1 MSMLESK
8 ESKVTSIRRKVDAMH
23 YALAQAQNDVPR
35 DTDRGN
41 AMRMCRLHGKDIHYV
56 DDDRWPSDRRWYVW
70 DGARWNP
77 NYEVQMREWYTDVVK
92 SIYLE
97 IPDEPDRDEQTR
109 LFRHAR
115 RSEGAGR
122 YEGMLGFLKAEQ
134 KLEEGIRIAI
144 APTLFDA
151 DPYLFNCANG
161 TIDLRTGELLPH
173 RRNDLITKCSPV
185 EYDSNATSE
194 LWATVLNA
202 MTNGDKEFE
211 LNLQR
216 ASGLSLIGNNLA
228 EKFFYVLGTAA
239 TGKSTFVTAML
250 SVMGDYGA
258 VADVQSFLKHRHT
271 GLSPRD
277 DLFRLMGVRQ
287 IVTSET
293 PGGASFETSLM
304 KQATGGDIITARPL
318 YGKNTQFRLGTI
330 WMHANHAANIPLDDE
345 AMYRRLCV
353 LPFDHVIPAEQR
365 DPQVKV
371 RLCDVKECGPAILAW
386 RVQGCLMYQREGL
399 VLSRAVQQASLQ
411 YRAEMNPLHEW
422 QIERLEI
429 VGDASYE
436 TVKDVYEDYEL
447 WADENKIDPR
457 YRLNK
462 NKFGRAMKAM
472 GIEQI
477 SKWLPP
483 GRAERVWPG
492 VRLTEGESVMKDS
505 ESLMENPDE
514 TLESVMQQKSV
525 MDGTTNE
532 NNELPF

>member
-1 MSMLESK
+1 
-8 ESKVTSIRRKVDAMH
+8 
-23 YALAQAQNDVPR
+23 
-35 DTDRGN
+35 
-41 AMRMCRLHGKDIHYV
+41 MCRLHGTDIHYV
-56 DDDRWPSDRRWYVW
+56 DDDRWPSDKRWYVW
-70 DGARWNP
+70 DGTRWDP
-77 NYEVQMREWYTDVVK
+77 NYEVRMREWYTDVVK

-134 KLEEGIRIAI
+134 MLEEGIRIAI

-161 TIDLRTGELLPH
+161 TIDLRTGELLSH
-173 RRNDLITKCSPV
+173 RRHDLITKCSPV

-194 LWATVLNA
+194 LWATVLNV

-216 ASGLSLIGNNLA
+216 AAGLSLIGNNLA
-228 EKFFYVLGTAA
+228 EKFFYILGTAA

-258 VADVQSFLKHRHT
+258 VADIQSFLKHRHT

-318 YGKNTQFRLGTI
+318 YGRNAQFRLGVI
-330 WMHANHAANIPLDDE
+330 WMHANHTANIPLDDE

-353 LPFDHVIPAEQR
+353 LPFNRVIPAEQR
-365 DPQVKV
+365 DPQVKA
-371 RLCDVKECGPAILAW
+371 RLCDVKESGPAIVAW

-399 VLSRAVQQASLQ
+399 ALSHAVQQASLQ

-422 QIERLEI
+422 QTERLEI
-429 VGDASYE
+429 RGDGSHE
-436 TVKDVYEDYEL
+436 TVADVYDDYVS
-447 WADENKIDPR
+447 WADENRIDPKH
-457 YRLNK
+457 RLNK

-472 GIEQI
+472 GIEQTVLKL
-477 SKWLPP
+477 SP
-483 GRAERVWPG
+483 GMTARVWPG
-492 VRLTEGESVMKDS
+492 VRLTGGISVTADPENDDGGDS
-505 ESLMENPDE
+505 ISVTE
-514 TLESVMQQKSV
+514 TEAQKSV
-525 MDGTTNE
+525 TDGTNYDDKD
-532 NNELPF
+532 LPF